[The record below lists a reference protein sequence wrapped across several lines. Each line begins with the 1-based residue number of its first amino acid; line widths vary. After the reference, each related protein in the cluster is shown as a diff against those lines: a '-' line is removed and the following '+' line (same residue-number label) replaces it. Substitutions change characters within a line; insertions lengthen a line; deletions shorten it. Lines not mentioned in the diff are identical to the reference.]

1 MPTRGNAF
9 DFEDNPSESDDKL
22 PPISRR
28 LKKPTTVAAI
38 VAMTGKPT
46 SALANK
52 NERIQRV
59 TGRNR
64 TRLAQASETE
74 SPNSKDELSEAAKKR
89 EKENQAR
96 DARKQK
102 LDDRSA
108 HRQLADDFAE
118 SCTDDVLVDRLLRR
132 TPGGEAHGPWD
143 GNMMRLEVD
152 GDGNCLI
159 HAMLRCSDYDPDV
172 DEDVYKAKVSNLR
185 KEIHTY
191 LVQNA
196 DLTEFTKGCDYQIQR
211 GRKLVEVDTYSK
223 YCK

>member
-1 MPTRGNAF
+1 MPTRENAF

-46 SALANK
+46 PALGTMNDR
-52 NERIQRV
+52 NQRCNR
-59 TGRNR
+59 RNR
-64 TRLAQASETE
+64 NRSAQASATK
-74 SPNSKDELSEAAKKR
+74 SSNSKDELSEAAKKR
-89 EKENQAR
+89 EIEKQAR

-102 LDDRSA
+102 SDDRSA

-132 TPGGEAHGPWD
+132 TPCGEAHGPWD

-172 DEDVYKAKVSNLR
+172 EEDVYKAKVSNLR
-185 KEIHTY
+185 
-191 LVQNA
+191 
-196 DLTEFTKGCDYQIQR
+196 
-211 GRKLVEVDTYSK
+211 
-223 YCK
+223 